1 MMVLAQ
7 ACRLS
12 PELAVR
18 FAALCHDFGKG
29 LTPPE
34 FWPSHHGH
42 GQKGLPLI
50 RDFCE
55 RFRVPNEC
63 RDLALL
69 VSDLH
74 THIHIAFELK
84 PATLLKVFDKAD
96 AWRRPERFAQLLD
109 ACRADFHG
117 RTGFEERVYAEPDY
131 VAQALAAAQAVP
143 VKEIVAAGFK
153 GRLFA
158 SSWPSGGSTQ
168 SAGCATSGPS
178 SRIDEVWRRGMVN
191 KARVNDPGFFIAAP
205 ALRAAIHLGRS
216 VPARGRRSRP
226 DS

>member
-1 MMVLAQ
+1 MAG
-7 ACRLS
+7 A
-12 PELAVR
+12 
-18 FAALCHDFGKG
+18 D
-29 LTPPE
+29 PPE

-131 VAQALAAAQAVP
+131 VAQALAAAGR
-143 VKEIVAAGFK
+143 AGE
-153 GRLFA
+153 GD
-158 SSWPSGGSTQ
+158 SGGRVQ
-168 SAGCATSGPS
+168 GEAIREQLAKRRLDAI
-178 SRIDEVWRRGMVN
+178 SRVRDEWTFLE
-191 KARVNDPGFFIAAP
+191 D
-205 ALRAAIHLGRS
+205 
-216 VPARGRRSRP
+216 
-226 DS
+226 